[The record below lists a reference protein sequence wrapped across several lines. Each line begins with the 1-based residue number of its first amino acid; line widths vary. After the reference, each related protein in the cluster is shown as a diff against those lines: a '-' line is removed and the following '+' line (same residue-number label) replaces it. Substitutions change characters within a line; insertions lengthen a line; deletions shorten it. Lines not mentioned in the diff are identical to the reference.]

1 MYTLQVNIS
10 STETHS
16 HGFRFKI
23 KGVLFYAKEVFPSKL
38 F

>member
-16 HGFRFKI
+16 HGFKFKS
-23 KGVLFYAKEVFPSKL
+23 KGVLFYAKEVFSPKL